1 MKKLTL
7 LFFFVA
13 SCSLS
18 VYAQHASI
26 NGIIR
31 DTINKENLGNTVI
44 SLLRAKDSVL
54 ANFTR
59 SKADGSFTINQI
71 DSGKYV
77 LLVTYPRFAD
87 YLDNIYLTDTS
98 QIHLGNIQMTL
109 LANLLQ
115 EVVVRQQIA
124 AIRIKG
130 DTLEFKADSFKVR
143 EGAAVEDML
152 KKLPGIQVDKDGKI
166 TAQGEKVEKVLVDGE
181 EFFGDDPT
189 IATKNIQ
196 ADAIDKVQVFD
207 KKSYQA
213 TFTGIDDGVKKKT
226 INLTLKEDKKKGYFG
241 KIDLGGGL
249 HDRWNNSA
257 MFNRFR
263 AKKKISAYGIMS
275 STGKTGLDWQENN
288 QYGSGDGNM
297 EFSDDMIFINNA
309 NQDELSSGSYYGQG
323 LPKSWA
329 GGLQFS
335 NKFDADKQN
344 INGSYRFNKLT
355 SEGAG
360 STISQSILPDTVFF
374 NTEKSNTY
382 SSRLRHSINGIYDW
396 QLDSSS
402 SIKVTAS
409 GYTGKQESISNYTSE
424 AINGKTNKVNSS
436 SRTNSANGDNQN
448 LKTTWLFRKK
458 FAKQGRTFSFNIDQ
472 KYAKNKTDGY
482 LNALNIFYGSG
493 GTISSEKIT
502 DQRKLNLSETSL
514 INSKMT
520 YTEPIAKKLFA
531 EINYAFRVSNSNA
544 EKLSYDKDNSGKYG
558 LLNDTFSNNY
568 KFNVLTNTAGLALK
582 FNGKKITASMGSDVA
597 FSHFS
602 QTDLLKD
609 SVAKRNYTNLFP
621 KGSFTYKINQSS
633 RVNINY
639 NGSTHQP
646 TIQQIQPVADN
657 SNPLI
662 ITVGNPLLK
671 QEFRHMLS
679 ANFNTY
685 QVLKQRGVFMY
696 SSVTFTKNA
705 IVTSNYTDSSNR
717 TIYQYIN
724 TNGNYNAYGG
734 LYYNMKLTKLDMFV
748 NAGLNYNSSRYNS
761 FVNNRTN
768 TTDNAAPGI
777 NIGFGKNKEKKY
789 DLYYSYN
796 LSYNM
801 SKSSIRPDLK
811 TNFWIQTHSL
821 NATVTLPFKMEF
833 HNEVEATIRQ
843 KTALFSGNN
852 NLVIWNAYLGHK
864 ILKNDKAIIKI
875 SANDILNQNRGYNRT
890 INSTVLQEQN
900 YQTINRYFLL
910 SFVWNF
916 SKNPGQ

>member
-1 MKKLTL
+1 M
-7 LFFFVA
+7 
-13 SCSLS
+13 
-18 VYAQHASI
+18 YAQHASVSGTI
-26 NGIIR
+26 K
-31 DTINKENLGNTVI
+31 DTTSKENLGNTVI

-54 ANFTR
+54 AAFTR
-59 SKADGSFTINQI
+59 SKPDGSFTLNHV
-71 DSGKYV
+71 DSGRYV

-87 YLDNIYLTDTS
+87 YLDNIFISDTS
-98 QIHLGNIQMTL
+98 QVNLGNIPMTL
-109 LANLLQ
+109 IANLLK

-166 TAQGEKVEKVLVDGE
+166 TAQGEKVDKVLVDGE

-207 KKSYQA
+207 KKSDQA

-257 MFNRFR
+257 MINRFR

-275 STGKTGLDWQENN
+275 STGKTGLDWQESN

-297 EFSDDMIFINNA
+297 EFSDDVMFITTNND
-309 NQDELSSGSYYGQG
+309 DELSSGSYYGQG

-329 GGLQFS
+329 AGLQYS
-335 NKFDADKQN
+335 NKFNADKQN
-344 INGSYRFNKLT
+344 VNGSYRFNKLT
-355 SEGAG
+355 TEGEG
-360 STISQSILPDTVFF
+360 STVSQSILPDTVFY
-374 NTEKSNTY
+374 NNEKSRTY
-382 SSRLRHSINGIYDW
+382 SNRLRHSINGIYDW

-402 SIKVTAS
+402 SIKITAS
-409 GYTGKQESISNYTSE
+409 GYTDTQQSVSNYTSE
-424 AINGKTNKVNSS
+424 AIDGKNNKVNSS
-436 SRTNSANGDNQN
+436 TRSNSANGDNQN
-448 LKTTWLFRKK
+448 LKTTWLYRKK

-472 KYAKNKTDGY
+472 QYSKNKTDGY
-482 LNALNIFYGSG
+482 LNSLNIFYGTG
-493 GTISSEKIT
+493 GTISSEKLT
-502 DQRKLNLSETSL
+502 DQRKLSQSEVSL
-514 INSKMT
+514 INSKIT
-520 YTEPIAKKLFA
+520 YTEPIAKKFFA
-531 EINYAFRVSNSNA
+531 EINYAFRVSSSNA

-558 LLNDTFSNNY
+558 SLNDTFSNNY
-568 KFNVLTNTAGLALK
+568 KFNVLTNTAGIAFK
-582 FNGKKITASMGSDVA
+582 YNGKKITASLGSDVA
-597 FSHFS
+597 FSNFK

-609 SVAKRNYTNLFP
+609 SVAKRDYTNLFP
-621 KGSFTYKINQSS
+621 KGSFTYKLNPSS
-633 RVNINY
+633 RISLNY
-639 NGSTHQP
+639 NGATHQP
-646 TIQQIQPVADN
+646 SIQQIQPVADN

-671 QEFRHMLS
+671 QEFRHTLN

-696 SSVTFTKNA
+696 SSVTLTQNA

-717 TIYQYIN
+717 TVYQYIN
-724 TNGNYNAYGG
+724 TNGNYNVNSG
-734 LYYNMKLTKLDMFV
+734 LFYNMKLIKLDMFL
-748 NAGLNYNSSRYNS
+748 NAGINYNASRYNS
-761 FVNNRTN
+761 VVNNLKN
-768 TTDNAAPGI
+768 TTDNSAPGF

-796 LSYNM
+796 FSYNM

-821 NATVTLPFKMEF
+821 NGTLSLPWKMEV
-833 HNEVEATIRQ
+833 HTEVEATFRQ
-843 KTALFSGNN
+843 KTELFSGNN
-852 NLVIWNAYLGHK
+852 NLVIWNAYIGRKL
-864 ILKNDKAIIKI
+864 LKNDKAIIKI
-875 SANDILNQNRGYNRT
+875 SGNDILNQNRGYSRT
-890 INSTVLQEQN
+890 INTTVLQEQN
-900 YQTINRYFLL
+900 YQTISRYFLL